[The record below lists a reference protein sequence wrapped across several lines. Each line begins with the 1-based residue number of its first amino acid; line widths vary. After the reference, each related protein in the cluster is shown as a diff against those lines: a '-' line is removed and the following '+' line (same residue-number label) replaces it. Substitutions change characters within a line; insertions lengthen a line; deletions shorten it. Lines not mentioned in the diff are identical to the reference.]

1 MIQPGDRERGLVK
14 KVCRGNDYKKEE
26 GSMEIK
32 TLYVDIP
39 EGLNVVIGQ
48 SHFIKTVEDMYEILV
63 GSSPHLK
70 FGVAFSEASGPCLV
84 RYEGN
89 DEDLMKRAYETSY
102 ALACG
107 HTFVIFLKDGF
118 PINVLNALKMC
129 QEVCHVICATAN
141 PLDIII
147 AETARGRGILGV
159 IDGSR
164 PEGIEGDEE
173 RKNRKVL
180 LRKFGYKL

>member
-1 MIQPGDRERGLVK
+1 
-14 KVCRGNDYKKEE
+14 
-26 GSMEIK
+26 METKAVRI
-32 TLYVDIP
+32 DIP
-39 EGLNVVIGQ
+39 EGLNIIIGQ
-48 SHFIKTVEDMYEILV
+48 SHFVKTVEDMYEILI

-89 DEDLMKRAYETSY
+89 DDALMKRAYETS
-102 ALACG
+102 LDLGCG

-118 PINVLNALKMC
+118 PINVLNAIKAC
-129 QEVCHVICATAN
+129 QEVCHVVCATAN
-141 PLDIII
+141 PLEVIV
-147 AETARGRGILGV
+147 AVGTEGNGILGV

-164 PEGIEGDEE
+164 PKGVEQEE
-173 RKNRKVL
+173 DMRARKDL